1 MKLEDMKDLAMS
13 LIVLLTIVILVALI
27 FTAWGMAIMWILG
40 AI

>member
-1 MKLEDMKDLAMS
+1 MN

-27 FTAWGMAIMWILG
+27 FTAWGMAIMRILG